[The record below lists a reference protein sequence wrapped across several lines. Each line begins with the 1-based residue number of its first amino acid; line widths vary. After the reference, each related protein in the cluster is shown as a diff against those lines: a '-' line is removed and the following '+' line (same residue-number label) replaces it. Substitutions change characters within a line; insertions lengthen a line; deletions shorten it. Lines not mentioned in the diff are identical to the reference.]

1 MKPKKK
7 NQLAENPNIWGTS
20 YVKIP
25 RKVLDMSLSQR
36 ASERNRGKLL
46 ILLYS
51 QVYFKDGFVQNR
63 NTCYICKRGYCI
75 VNASKLADM
84 AEIQIHAVRRYLRE
98 LQRAGYIEMSRNVYA
113 TMIKINQFDEFMKE
127 FSSPIALAK
136 QQEENP
142 PKEEPSAD
150 TPPENKPFK
159 QQPPKNLGNDYWGSN
174 Q

>member
-113 TMIKINQFDEFMKE
+113 TYSHTK
-127 FSSPIALAK
+127 SRRGTSPKSIA
-136 QQEENP
+136 QRD
-142 PKEEPSAD
+142 STRRGG
-150 TPPENKPFK
+150 TPQRQTF
-159 QQPPKNLGNDYWGSN
+159 
-174 Q
+174 

>member
-1 MKPKKK
+1 
-7 NQLAENPNIWGTS
+7 
-20 YVKIP
+20 
-25 RKVLDMSLSQR
+25 MSLSQR
-36 ASERNRGKLL
+36 SSERNKGRLL
-46 ILLYS
+46 TLLFS
-51 QVYFKDGFVQNR
+51 QVYFKDGFVQNHE
-63 NTCYICKRGYCI
+63 TSYICKRGNCI
-75 VNASKLADM
+75 ISVPKLADLANIKM
-84 AEIQIHAVRRYLRE
+84 HTAYRYLRE
-98 LQRAGYIEMSRNVYA
+98 LEAAGYIEMNRKVYA

-136 QQEENP
+136 QQEEKP